1 RLKVLSLQLPS
12 LRERSGDIPILIEN
26 FLRTE
31 QSKITTIDSA
41 VLEAMQN
48 ARWSGNVREL
58 KNTLLYMM
66 TVAEHNRLTINEL
79 PRNDDNFQD

>member
-1 RLKVLSLQLPS
+1 M
-12 LRERSGDIPILIEN
+12 
-26 FLRTE
+26 
-31 QSKITTIDSA
+31 
-41 VLEAMQN
+41 EAMQN

-79 PRNDDNFQD
+79 PRNDDNFQDNGETRNAHIHPEITMSKSEEYVSILSVLLSFY